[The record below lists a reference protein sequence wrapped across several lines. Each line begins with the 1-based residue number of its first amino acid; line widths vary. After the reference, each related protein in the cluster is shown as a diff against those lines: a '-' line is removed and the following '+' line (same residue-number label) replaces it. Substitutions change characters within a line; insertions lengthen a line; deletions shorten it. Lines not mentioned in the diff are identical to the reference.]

1 MFHFTRAELE
11 RFLTEDVPYHD
22 LSTAAIGAQ
31 GTARIGYLSREHAV
45 VCGTEEVRGL
55 FDLVGVDTE
64 STLCSGEP
72 VLPGQELI
80 AGVGP
85 VEAVF
90 GVWKVGQ
97 NILDRASGIATAA
110 RRWTTMIRDAGLSCP
125 VLTTRKSFPGTRK
138 LVTKA
143 CVIGGA
149 VPHRLGA
156 SETLLFFDQHI
167 ALAGGLEAFIAR
179 IPQIKTD
186 HCEKKLLVECDSV
199 AQAAMLLAAGA
210 DGIQFDKLPAPLLT
224 TIVTELRA
232 DYPHAILLIAGGATE
247 QNLIAYAESGVD
259 GIVTTAL
266 YNARPLDIGVTVT
279 SVPAQ

>member
-64 STLCSGEP
+64 STLRSGEP

-179 IPQIKTD
+179 
-186 HCEKKLLVECDSV
+186 SV

-224 TIVTELRA
+224 TIVAELRA
-232 DYPHAILLIAGGATE
+232 DYPHAILLIAGGVTE